1 MKENE
6 AARRKARRRHRM
18 LKATVLCTRLMQ
30 LDVSKR
36 RLWMVQRPQGAVFWS
51 NVLENF
57 NEDQWRQHFR
67 MSRDTFEFVLQ
78 LVELSL
84 RRKLTNWRKP
94 LEPRRRLVIVL
105 WWYATPGEYRT
116 ISCLFGV
123 GLSTVCTLVHEVTA
137 TMKTKLLKRFISLPK
152 GEALQKALNGFAER
166 GFTDVYVGWPGRT
179 HDACVLSNSPIFKMA
194 EQQGGYLFPRENSMT
209 VNDVEVPVHLIG
221 DAAYP
226 LKNWLM
232 KGFTNHHALT
242 PQQRHFNY
250 RLSSAR
256 MVVENAFGR
265 LKVTSINMSEQ
276 FKKCV
281 HPCPRYISGSDT
293 HQLCVLCLGV
303 QHARAALEGA
313 ACSEC
318 DKLPLRTLRS
328 RLAVFDQHGQARE
341 PRGSGPAIAEA
352 ERRRRS
358 WGSQMDLSAGHGT
371 ATASSQSSSEDS
383 DVLPPR
389 VEAREAASS
398 REAEDQMLQL
408 SGSEE
413 SDDLNIEAG
422 DATLEIQTPAHAPA
436 QEELVEVLTRAVAK
450 LNIDWPQE
458 EPQIQPPSK
467 LDERFFKHRS
477 QPPRRGL
484 PFFPDLHNELCKS
497 WDKPF
502 SARLSNPP
510 VLDFANVVG
519 AAESGYGRLPR
530 VEEALASY
538 LSPEAASS
546 LKAPVLPTKPCRDTS
561 ALVGRAYMAAGRAGG
576 CLHTMAVL
584 QAYQADLLKE
594 LDEGQ
599 GPSPEDI
606 VELRKATDL
615 SLRITKETARAIGRS
630 MAGLVC
636 VERHLWLNLSGMKEK
651 EKHFLLDSPISPFGL
666 FGGAVDTV
674 VGRFQEVK
682 KQSAA
687 FQQYLPR
694 RSSSSRKA
702 ASKGQPQP
710 SASSSHRQVQ
720 KQSVA
725 SRAPPEGAWQRRRRS
740 RGKPSEP
747 KVDLRTVLQAKKA
760 SSKRS

>member
-1 MKENE
+1 MSWKRNYFASGSSGLQGMFTPRTMTSIAPSKGLSNE
-6 AARRKARRRHRM
+6 PGQNSCFLNSALQHRTNVIGQREVVARLKRALHSKAKSSTTDLSELFQNGLSDGCAHF
-18 LKATVLCTRLMQ
+18 Q
-30 LDVSKR
+30 LDQAS
-36 RLWMVQRPQGAVFWS
+36 QDES
-51 NVLENF
+51 NKPL
-57 NEDQWRQHFR
+57 
-67 MSRDTFEFVLQ
+67 ST
-78 LVELSL
+78 LSL
-84 RRKLTNWRKP
+84 IRAHLNKQPVSLTEAGPELLPVLWHLDIFRRSFRQLNTHKCMEDSCIFCALKSIFAQFQFSSEKVLPSDALRSALAKTFQDEQRFQ
-94 LEPRRRLVIVL
+94 LGIMDDAAECFVRLV
-105 WWYATPGEYRT
+105 
-116 ISCLFGV
+116 F
-123 GLSTVCTLVHEVTA
+123 
-137 TMKTKLLKRFISLPK
+137 
-152 GEALQKALNGFAER
+152 
-166 GFTDVYVGWPGRT
+166 
-179 HDACVLSNSPIFKMA
+179 
-194 EQQGGYLFPRENSMT
+194 
-209 VNDVEVPVHLIG
+209 
-221 DAAYP
+221 
-226 LKNWLM
+226 
-232 KGFTNHHALT
+232 
-242 PQQRHFNY
+242 
-250 RLSSAR
+250 
-256 MVVENAFGR
+256 
-265 LKVTSINMSEQ
+265 TSINMSEQ